1 MSAANSS
8 WFLYV
13 LLCRDGSFYC
23 GITNNVARRLRMHEN
38 GKAARYTRGRRPVSL
53 LKVWPMDERSAAL
66 RAEAAF
72 KKLSRPQ
79 KELRLQCGP
88 LF

>member
-13 LLCRDGSFYC
+13 LLCSNGSFYC
-23 GITNNVARRLRMHEN
+23 GITNNVERRLQMHEN
-38 GKAARYTRGRRPVSL
+38 GKAARYTRGRRPISV
-53 LKVWPMDERSAAL
+53 LKVWPMDGRSAAL

-72 KKLSRPQ
+72 KKLSRSQ
-79 KELRLQCGP
+79 KELRLKGG
-88 LF
+88 LLS